1 MANDNDDVN
10 FEMDPSEAFQKL
22 SERFLELEAFV
33 KASLEHFDQALDQIV
48 EAKLGRFDQV
58 LEDIK
63 QKDGSIAAALSELRQ
78 LIHEAKNQVATR
90 VKPPTPT
97 GGTFDA

>member
-1 MANDNDDVN
+1 MADENDVN
-10 FEMDPSEAFQKL
+10 GEMDVSEAFQRL
-22 SERFLELEAFV
+22 CERFLELEAFV
-33 KASLEHFDQALDQIV
+33 KARFEHFDQAVDQIV
-48 EAKLGRFDQV
+48 EAKLERFDQV

-78 LIHEAKNQVATR
+78 LLQEAKNQVATR

-97 GGTFDA
+97 GGKFDA